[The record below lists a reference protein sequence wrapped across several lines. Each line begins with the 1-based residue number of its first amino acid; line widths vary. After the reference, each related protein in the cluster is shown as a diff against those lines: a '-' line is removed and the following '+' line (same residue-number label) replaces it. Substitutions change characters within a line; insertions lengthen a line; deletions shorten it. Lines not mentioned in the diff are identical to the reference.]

1 MEPLNGRAEQISAMT
16 AAVMNMKI
24 IEMMYD
30 DLWGGSVRLL
40 QKSENQL
47 LTI

>member
-1 MEPLNGRAEQISAMT
+1 MEPLRGRAEQISART

-30 DLWGGSVRLL
+30 DLYTVVNWIVLIR
-40 QKSENQL
+40 
-47 LTI
+47 T